1 MKTEIVENK
10 KNSWKPV
17 TIQTT
22 FETKQELAAYLM
34 LMNKPSSVCSLI
46 SEQLE
51 MVDPKYEKYFE
62 NGVEG
67 DFTIDFEMW
76 SKLDEM
82 LEE

>member
-1 MKTEIVENK
+1 MKTKIVENK

-34 LMNKPSSVCSLI
+34 LMNSDHSVNSVI
-46 SEQLE
+46 VEQLE
-51 MVDPKYEKYFE
+51 LHPKYREYFK

-67 DFTIDFEMW
+67 EFTIDFEMW
-76 SKLDEM
+76 CKLDKL

>member
-10 KNSWKPV
+10 KNDWKPV
-17 TIQTT
+17 TIQIT
-22 FETKQELAAYLM
+22 FETKQELAAYMM
-34 LMNKPSSVCSLI
+34 LMNRSSSVSNII

-51 MVDPKYEKYFE
+51 LTPEYEKYFE

-67 DFTIDFEMW
+67 DFTIDFSLW
-76 SKLDEM
+76 SKLDGL

>member
-10 KNSWKPV
+10 KNDWKPV
-17 TIQTT
+17 TIQLT

-34 LMNKPSSVCSLI
+34 LMNRAGSVNSLI
-46 SEQLE
+46 AEQLE
-51 MVDPKYEKYFE
+51 ENPDYREYFK

-67 DFTIDFEMW
+67 DFAIDFEMW